1 MGKIFKG
8 IGKFLVGG
16 VVGGLL
22 GLGGK
27 SKAPSAL
34 GAPTRDDA
42 MMQIENEDELRR
54 RKGAAADIIN
64 GSTGAEAALG
74 STGKF
79 VPGS

>member
-1 MGKIFKG
+1 MGKIIKG

-22 GLGGK
+22 GLGK
-27 SKAPSAL
+27 SKVPKAL
-34 GAPTRDDA
+34 PAPTRDDA
-42 MMQIENEDELRR
+42 MAQIQNEDELRR
-54 RKGAAADIIN
+54 RRGAAADIIS
-64 GSTGAEAALG
+64 GSTGAEAAVG

>member
-1 MGKIFKG
+1 MGKVLKG
-8 IGKFLVGG
+8 VGKFLVGG

-22 GLGGK
+22 GLTGK

-34 GAPTRDDA
+34 ASPTRDDA
-42 MMQIENEDELRR
+42 LAQIENEDELRR
-54 RKGAAADIIN
+54 RKGAASDIIN

-74 STGKF
+74 TTGRF